1 MRKKLYGIEHRKSE
15 DVMTVEVLKET
26 FNIDAMIAM
35 DPRTGSQLVFHMILL
50 INRKICVRR
59 C

>member
-1 MRKKLYGIEHRKSE
+1 
-15 DVMTVEVLKET
+15 MTAEILIET

-35 DPRTGSQLVFHMILL
+35 DPRIGSQLVFHMILL

>member
-1 MRKKLYGIEHRKSE
+1 MTAEILIEI
-15 DVMTVEVLKET
+15 

-35 DPRTGSQLVFHMILL
+35 DPRTGSQLVYHMILL